1 MTDGVGFTLERM
13 QVQYGMDNIPT
24 ATIELKLEDGS
35 VTRLAST
42 GSGSVEAIYNTI
54 EKILPESSRLQDY
67 KINSVGGGR
76 DALAEVYVRLE
87 YDGENTSGRGT
98 AQDVLE
104 ASARAYLNAVNRLSQ
119 RKSQQKEKE
128 RVEASL

>member
-1 MTDGVGFTLERM
+1 M

-24 ATIELKLEDGS
+24 ATIELRNENGELKQ
-35 VTRLAST
+35 LAST

-54 EKILPESSRLQDY
+54 ESMLPSPSKLLDY

-104 ASARAYLNAVNRLSQ
+104 ASARAYLNAVNRLL
-119 RKSQQKEKE
+119 QQKATMKEKMA
-128 RVEASL
+128 VNAGV